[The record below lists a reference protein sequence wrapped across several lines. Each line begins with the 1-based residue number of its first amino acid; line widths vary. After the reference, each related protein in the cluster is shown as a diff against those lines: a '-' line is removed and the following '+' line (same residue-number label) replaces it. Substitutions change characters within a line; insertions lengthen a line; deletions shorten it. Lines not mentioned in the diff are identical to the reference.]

1 MSPYPEEYYVYSP
14 AQYQAM
20 QVQGIVGT
28 VMGVVTLIALGA
40 WAFSLVKKSL
50 KGEEVKFP
58 L

>member
-1 MSPYPEEYYVYSP
+1 MSPYSEEYYVYSP
-14 AQYQAM
+14 AQYQAL

-28 VMGVVTLIALGA
+28 LMGVVMLVATAA
-40 WAFSLVKKSL
+40 WAVSQVKKSL

>member
-1 MSPYPEEYYVYSP
+1 MSPYSEEYYVYSP
-14 AQYQAM
+14 TQYQAM
-20 QVQGIVGT
+20 QVQGIMGT
-28 VMGVVTLIALGA
+28 LMGVVTLIALGA

>member
-1 MSPYPEEYYVYSP
+1 MNQYPQEYYVYSP
-14 AQYQAM
+14 DQYQAM
-20 QVQGIVGT
+20 QVQGIMGT
-28 VMGVVTLIALGA
+28 LMGVVTLIALGA

>member
-1 MSPYPEEYYVYSP
+1 MSPYSEEYYVYSP
-14 AQYQAM
+14 AQYKAM
-20 QVQGIVGT
+20 QVQGIMGT
-28 VMGVVTLIALGA
+28 LMGVVMLIALGA